1 MRLPSSATRPPSPA
15 RVALDNDGWDG
26 KAGNPDVVRWI
37 KDGTVRGR
45 TVGAAI
51 PGTFEAYGVY
61 EAQREDE
68 ARLVQQQRL
77 VQHLR
82 RFGAQSWWLGY
93 LDTGVHDVVLVD
105 TPRVDVYV
113 PGSGYV
119 LVQAGPQEAL
129 DWRDTLP
136 DLIFPVDHAWLVSIL
151 WDDDHTFFGGTRQ
164 LVSELVNDLET
175 HARPVDPEERFAN
188 DSLEPS
194 L

>member
-1 MRLPSSATRPPSPA
+1 M
-15 RVALDNDGWDG
+15 
-26 KAGNPDVVRWI
+26 
-37 KDGTVRGR
+37 
-45 TVGAAI
+45 
-51 PGTFEAYGVY
+51 
-61 EAQREDE
+61 
-68 ARLVQQQRL
+68 
-77 VQHLR
+77 
-82 RFGAQSWWLGY
+82 
-93 LDTGVHDVVLVD
+93 
-105 TPRVDVYV
+105 